1 MNTNQPI
8 RVGLTGGIGSGK
20 STVAGLLRDQGVP
33 VIDADAISRSV
44 TAVGGVAL
52 PAIRERFGPSS
63 IGADGAMDRAHMR
76 ERVFQ
81 NPLER
86 HALEAI
92 VHPCVRQIINEQAQ
106 ACAAPWV
113 LLDLPLLCESEH
125 WREQVRWVW
134 VVDCEETT
142 QVQRVMARSGWSS
155 EQVLAVM
162 RQQCT
167 RQQRLAIAD
176 AVIANEGID
185 LAELARSVQQVVRQF
200 GL

>member
-1 MNTNQPI
+1 VNTNNPI

-20 STVAGLLRDQGVP
+20 STVAALLRDQGVT

-44 TAVGGVAL
+44 TAAGGVAL
-52 PAIRERFGPSS
+52 PAIRERFGPHS
-63 IGADGAMDRAHMR
+63 INADGAMDRTHMR

-86 HALEAI
+86 QALEAI
-92 VHPCVRQIINEQAQ
+92 VHPWVRQIINEQAQ
-106 ACAAPWV
+106 ACTATWV
-113 LLDLPLLCESEH
+113 VLDLPLLCESEH

-134 VVDCEETT
+134 VVDCEENT
-142 QVQRVMARSGWSS
+142 QVQRVMVRSGWSS
-155 EQVLAVM
+155 EQVWAVM

-167 RQQRLAIAD
+167 RAQRLAIAD

-185 LAELARSVQQVVRQF
+185 LPELALAVQQVVRQF

>member
-1 MNTNQPI
+1 MNTYDPI

-20 STVAGLLRDQGVP
+20 STVAALLRDQGVH

-44 TAVGGVAL
+44 TAAGGVAL
-52 PAIRERFGPSS
+52 PAIRERFGPNS
-63 IGADGAMDRAHMR
+63 IDADGAMDRAHMR

-81 NPLER
+81 NATER
-86 HALEAI
+86 QALEAI
-92 VHPCVRQIINEQAQ
+92 VHPWIRRTINEQAQ

-113 LLDLPLLCESEH
+113 VLDLPLLCESEH
-125 WREQVRWVW
+125 WRAQLRWVW
-134 VVDCEETT
+134 VVDCEEST

-155 EQVLAVM
+155 DQVLAVM

-167 RQQRLAIAD
+167 REQRLAIAD

>member
-1 MNTNQPI
+1 
-8 RVGLTGGIGSGK
+8 
-20 STVAGLLRDQGVP
+20 
-33 VIDADAISRSV
+33 
-44 TAVGGVAL
+44 
-52 PAIRERFGPSS
+52 
-63 IGADGAMDRAHMR
+63 MDRAHMR

-86 HALEAI
+86 QALEAI
-92 VHPCVRQIINEQAQ
+92 VHPRVRHIINEQAQ
-106 ACAAPWV
+106 ACTAPWV
-113 LLDLPLLCESEH
+113 VLDLPLLCESAH

-155 EQVLAVM
+155 EQVWAVM

-167 RQQRLAIAD
+167 RAQRLAIAD

-185 LAELARSVQQVVRQF
+185 LTELALAVQRVVRQF